1 MKTLNECHPTARAH
15 ENTALWINN
24 DQGFNDILN
33 NAVEQAVYGDI
44 TKGQA
49 IVEIIQRLPDLT
61 PDGERWM
68 FETIQDLVEEQYNE
82 QLQYSENLF
91 ANGGDFVL
99 CSSCNHVTNLTRV
112 LVDHENVSPDRC
124 PVCGGDID
132 YNNQSNK

>member
-1 MKTLNECHPTARAH
+1 MLIEKGNKMKTLKMIYYNECHPTARAH

-82 QLQYSENLF
+82 QLQYS
-91 ANGGDFVL
+91 
-99 CSSCNHVTNLTRV
+99 
-112 LVDHENVSPDRC
+112 
-124 PVCGGDID
+124 
-132 YNNQSNK
+132 